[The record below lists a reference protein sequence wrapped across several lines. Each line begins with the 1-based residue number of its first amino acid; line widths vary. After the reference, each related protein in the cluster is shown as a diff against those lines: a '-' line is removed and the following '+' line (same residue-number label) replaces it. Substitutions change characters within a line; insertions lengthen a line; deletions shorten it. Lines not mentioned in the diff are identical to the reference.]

1 MNHRLLFFLALSN
14 GLLAGA
20 QTVNLRGA
28 VTSGGGKPVSG
39 AIVTLLKMNLKDTT
53 GADGTY
59 AITKTITGISPR
71 SSGDGIIS
79 LSGGVLEF
87 ELVEPAPVVIE
98 VFDIKS
104 NLLKVENLGVQGAGH
119 YSWNIPGIYG
129 ANKLLIVRA
138 SVGNKVSTF
147 RCMPSTG
154 GNAAFTKSPS
164 SGRAMAKTA
173 AAVDS
178 LEVTAS
184 GHASKTVMV
193 EAYDAQLN
201 VSLTAV
207 DNSGDKWGGLKNPP
221 GKSAGCGKPAG
232 LTTGIKTSTTTGEY
246 AVDVPANYDMNTP
259 HIVIFTYISVGGTAA
274 NVVANNFY
282 RLKPIATAVKKPTIF
297 IGPTHG
303 AKEVDHSKFNALLEL
318 VKANLCIDSTRVF
331 ATGYSYGGMMTY
343 SLSTQQQKKLRA
355 AAAMAA
361 ANFNVWLPNPKLKE
375 PIAYFGISAMADATC
390 PWDGGN
396 GRGNKYIALEKA
408 ADNGCE
414 IPTEITTW
422 KTGNH
427 VVFEFKNCKSGY
439 PVVQST
445 LGGGHPGIP
454 IAKDPG
460 ASESWVPKE
469 IWEFFMRF

>member
-1 MNHRLLFFLALSN
+1 MHHRLLFFLALSN

-20 QTVNLRGA
+20 QTVNLRG
-28 VTSGGGKPVSG
+28 TISSGGQPVSG
-39 AIVTLLKMNLKDTT
+39 AIVTLLKLNLKDTT

-71 SSGDGIIS
+71 SSGGGIIS
-79 LSGGVLEF
+79 LSGGALEI
-87 ELVEPAPVVIE
+87 ELTEASPVVIE

-119 YSWNIPGIYG
+119 YSWNIPGVYG

-184 GHASKTVMV
+184 GHTSKTVMV
-193 EAYDAQLN
+193 EAYYAQLN

-221 GKSAGCGKPAG
+221 AKSAGCGKPTTI
-232 LTTGIKTSTTTGEY
+232 TTGIKTSANTGEY
-246 AVDVPANYDMNTP
+246 AIDIPANYDMNTP
-259 HIVIFTYISVGGTAA
+259 HTVIFAFISSGGTAA
-274 NVVANNFY
+274 NVVSNHFY
-282 RLKPIATAVKKPTIF
+282 RLKPLADAAKKPIIF
-297 IGPTHG
+297 IGPSHG
-303 AKEVDHSKFNALLEL
+303 AKEIDHSRFNALLDL
-318 VKANLCIDSTRVF
+318 VKANLCVDSTRVF
-331 ATGYSYGGMMTY
+331 ATGYSLGGMMTY
-343 SLSTQQQKKLRA
+343 SLSTLQQSKIRA

-361 ANFNVWLPNPKLKE
+361 TNFNVWLPNPKLKD
-375 PIAYFGISAMADATC
+375 PIAYFGITAMADQTC
-390 PWDGGN
+390 AWDAGN
-396 GRGNKYIALEKA
+396 GHGSKYIIIEKA
-408 ADNGCE
+408 TNNGCE
-414 IPTEITTW
+414 VPAEIPTW
-422 KTGNH
+422 KSGNH
-427 VVFEFKNCKSGY
+427 VVYEFKNCKPGY

-445 LGGGHPGIP
+445 LPGGHPGIP

-460 ASESWVPKE
+460 QSDSWVPKE
-469 IWEFFMRF
+469 IWDFFMRF